1 MEQLK
6 QFWKKQDGT
15 NRVILV
21 TGLAAAIVCLVMGEW
36 KYSLVFM
43 VVMGMFMVAHA
54 GQRTKRLSRLYGGL
68 YFHMPD
74 GEMYPMTFEQVRAE
88 YVKGAQGRYGGRKV
102 SIWFPYWRTNED
114 VMETGFG
121 LDIDLT
127 GFEDPE
133 GILPTL
139 KAGQFILV
147 TGELQARKRDY
158 FCIGAVEEI
167 RRQES
172 RPEVRL

>member
-6 QFWKKQDGT
+6 QFWAKQDGT
-15 NRVILV
+15 NRIIFI
-21 TGLAAAIVCLVMGEW
+21 TGMAAAVACVIMGEW
-36 KYSLVFM
+36 VYGIAFM
-43 VVMGMFMVAHA
+43 VFMGMFMVSHTR
-54 GQRTKRLSRLYGGL
+54 QRVKRLSRLYGTI

-74 GEMYPMTFEQVRAE
+74 GELYPMTFEQVCAE

-102 SIWFPYWRTNED
+102 SVWYPYWRNND
-114 VMETGFG
+114 GMLDTGFG

-127 GFEDPE
+127 GFADED

-139 KAGQFILV
+139 KVGQFIMV
-147 TGELQARKRDY
+147 TGELQAKKRDY

-167 RRQES
+167 RRRED
-172 RPEVRL
+172 RP

>member
-6 QFWKKQDGT
+6 QFWKKQDGI
-15 NRVILV
+15 NRIILV
-21 TGLAAAIVCLVMGEW
+21 TGVVAAIACLVMGQW
-36 KYSLVFM
+36 QYSIVFI
-43 VVMGMFMVAHA
+43 VFMGMFMVAHA

-88 YVKGAQGRYGGRKV
+88 YVKGAQGRYGGRKG
-102 SIWFPYWRTNED
+102 SIWFPYWRTNEG

-167 RRQES
+167 RRQEN